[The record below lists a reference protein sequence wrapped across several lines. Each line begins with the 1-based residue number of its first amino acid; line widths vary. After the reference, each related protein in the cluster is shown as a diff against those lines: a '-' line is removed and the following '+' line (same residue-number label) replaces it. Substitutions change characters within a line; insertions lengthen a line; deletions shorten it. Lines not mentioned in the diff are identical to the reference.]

1 MARYSEPVCRLC
13 RREGVKLF
21 LKGARCISDKCAID
35 RRGYPPGIHG
45 RGRGKATAY
54 GLQLREKQK
63 IKRLY
68 RMMEDQFRIFFER
81 ASRKKGN
88 AGENLLTLL
97 ERRLDTVAHR
107 LGFARSQV
115 EARQLVLHSHVMV
128 NGRVVNIPSFIVRES
143 DVIEIKPKDKNKDF
157 IQDRIEESSRRS
169 FPSWL
174 SFDPNQLKA
183 QVVRLPSREDIPFDV
198 KEQLVVEL
206 YSK

>member
-1 MARYSEPVCRLC
+1 VARYAEPVCRLC
-13 RREGVKLF
+13 RREGIKLF

-35 RRGYPPGIHG
+35 RRSYPPGIHG
-45 RGRGKATAY
+45 RGRGKATDY

-63 IKRLY
+63 VKRLY

-97 ERRLDTVAHR
+97 ERRLDTVTYR
-107 LGFARSQV
+107 LGFARSQA
-115 EARQLVLHSHVMV
+115 EARQLVLHSHVLIS
-128 NGRVVNIPSFIVRES
+128 GRVVNIPSFIVRES
-143 DVIEIKPKDKNKDF
+143 DVVEIKPKDKNKEF
-157 IQDRIEESSRRS
+157 IQDRVEGLSRRGI
-169 FPSWL
+169 PSWL
-174 SFDPNQLKA
+174 SLDPNQLKA
-183 QVVRLPSREDIPFDV
+183 QVIRLPSREDVPFDI